1 MPVEKGNK
9 VKIEYKA
16 MFENGDVFDSSKDF
30 EFEVGSGNVIK
41 GVDEAIVGMERGD
54 EKNLTIQPDKA
65 YGPHQEKYVIEIPK
79 GQIKG
84 DVKVG
89 MVIKSSTGLV
99 GKVIEVGEDTIKV
112 DFNHPLS
119 GKTLKFWIKVV
130 DYQ

>member
-9 VKIEYKA
+9 IKIEYKA
-16 MFENGDVFDSSKDF
+16 MFENGDIFDSSKDF

-41 GVDEAIVGMERGD
+41 GVDNAVVGMERGE
-54 EKNLTIQPDKA
+54 EKTLIIKPEEA
-65 YGPHQEKYVIEIPK
+65 YGQHQEKYVIEIPK

-84 DVKVG
+84 DIKEG
-89 MVIKSSTGLV
+89 MVIKSSTGLI
-99 GKVIEVGEDTIKV
+99 GKVIKIDSDTIKV

-119 GKTLKFWIKVV
+119 GKTLKFWIKIV